1 MIAGDC
7 GIIVVDDDAG
17 MSRAISRMLMISGWS
32 STSFVSAEEL
42 LGSPALQNASLLI
55 VDIQLPGIS
64 GLELHERLM
73 DTLIPPPVIF
83 ITGQDRPSLRERA
96 MRAGAVAYLIK
107 PFPGQEL
114 IDAVRRLLDQSG
126 DHPGKML

>member
-17 MSRAISRMLMISGWS
+17 MSRAISRMLTISGWS

-42 LGSPALQNASLLI
+42 LGSPALQSASLLI

-73 DTLIPPPVIF
+73 DTRIPPPVIF
-83 ITGQDRPSLRERA
+83 ITGQDCPSLRERA

>member
-42 LGSPALQNASLLI
+42 LGSPALQSASLLI

-73 DTLIPPPVIF
+73 DTRIPPPVIF

-126 DHPGKML
+126 DHPAARS